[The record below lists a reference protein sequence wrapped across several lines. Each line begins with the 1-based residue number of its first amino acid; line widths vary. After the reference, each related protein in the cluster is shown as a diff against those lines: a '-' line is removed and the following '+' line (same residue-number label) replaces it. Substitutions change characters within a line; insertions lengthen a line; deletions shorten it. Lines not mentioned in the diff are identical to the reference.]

1 MLHHSNTGE
10 CPEVSNKAKTRISVT
25 VTKQYLDSLNCLVER
40 GVYLGRGE
48 IILEAI
54 RNLLRQHGVEPFYL
68 EVEEPVKPASKE

>member
-1 MLHHSNTGE
+1 MSYKT
-10 CPEVSNKAKTRISVT
+10 KTRISVT

-54 RNLLRQHGVEPFYL
+54 RNLLRQHGVEPFA
-68 EVEEPVKPASKE
+68 EKGAEPEP